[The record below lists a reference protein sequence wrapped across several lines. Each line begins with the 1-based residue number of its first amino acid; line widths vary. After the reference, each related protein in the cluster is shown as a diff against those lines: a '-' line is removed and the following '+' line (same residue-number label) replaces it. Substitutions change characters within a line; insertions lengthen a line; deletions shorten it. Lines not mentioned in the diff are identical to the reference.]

1 MKNSLIVSVII
12 NLILIVFIYSNQINL
27 KKIKTEFQLLQNEI
41 DSLSNVIY
49 EKDTQISNLRTMET
63 FYQDRIFKSQNEL
76 KNLNHKTKKLQKEHE
91 AKINSINN
99 LNNSDVSK
107 LFTEEFE

>member
-12 NLILIVFIYSNQINL
+12 NLVLIGFIYNNQLSL
-27 KKIKTEFQLLQNEI
+27 KKIKTEFQVLQNEI
-41 DSLSNVIY
+41 DSLSSVIS
-49 EKDTQISNLRTMET
+49 EKDTQICNLRTMET
-63 FYQDRIFKSQNEL
+63 FYQDQISESQNEL

>member
-12 NLILIVFIYSNQINL
+12 NLVLIGFIYSNQINL

-41 DSLSNVIY
+41 DSLSNAIS
-49 EKDTQISNLRTMET
+49 EKDTQIFNFRTMET
-63 FYQDRIFKSQNEL
+63 FYQDQIAKSQNDL
-76 KNLNHKTKKLQKEHE
+76 KNLNNKTKKIQKEHE
-91 AKINSINN
+91 AKINSLNN

>member
-12 NLILIVFIYSNQINL
+12 NLILIGFIYSNQINL

-41 DSLSNVIY
+41 DSLSNAIS
-49 EKDTQISNLRTMET
+49 EKDTQIFNLRTMET
-63 FYQDRIFKSQNEL
+63 FYQDQISKSQNEL

>member
-1 MKNSLIVSVII
+1 
-12 NLILIVFIYSNQINL
+12 
-27 KKIKTEFQLLQNEI
+27 
-41 DSLSNVIY
+41 
-49 EKDTQISNLRTMET
+49 MET
-63 FYQDRIFKSQNEL
+63 FYQDQISKSQNEL

>member
-12 NLILIVFIYSNQINL
+12 NLVLIGFIYNNQLSL
-27 KKIKTEFQLLQNEI
+27 KKIKTEFQVLQNEI
-41 DSLSNVIY
+41 DSLSSVIS
-49 EKDTQISNLRTMET
+49 EKDTQICNLRTMET
-63 FYQDRIFKSQNEL
+63 FYQDQISKSQNEL

-91 AKINSINN
+91 TKINSINN

>member
-1 MKNSLIVSVII
+1 MKNSLIVSAII

-27 KKIKTEFQLLQNEI
+27 KKIKTEFQTLQNEI
-41 DSLSNVIY
+41 DSLSSVIS
-49 EKDTQISNLRTMET
+49 EKDTQICNLRTMEI
-63 FYQDRIFKSQNEL
+63 FYQDQISKSQNEL